1 MLCGVQDQ
9 TYPIVWLWWLNGYSL
24 YVRPSVYWRHAFE
37 SCRLAETASPRGTDR
52 SMTLTIRRPRLSS
65 RCGSARPQ
73 GRKPNFREK
82 AEAPKK
88 GQGER
93 SAPII
98 EKLFYLLFLSLP
110 FVTLIQ
116 TVLARTDEY
125 TVTRPILSETLISGP
140 RWAYRLPFAVKN
152 KATIEKLIQCESR
165 GMNVSRPDSDGI
177 MSDGIL
183 QFHRGPTD
191 TLAGSTWE
199 DFSQAS
205 GITGSPNDSADA
217 IRMTDWAISHGLGPH
232 WTCWRLQKLSPGS

>member
-1 MLCGVQDQ
+1 
-9 TYPIVWLWWLNGYSL
+9 
-24 YVRPSVYWRHAFE
+24 
-37 SCRLAETASPRGTDR
+37 
-52 SMTLTIRRPRLSS
+52 MTLTIRVPRVTS
-65 RCGSARPQ
+65 RCGLRGSH

-82 AEAPKK
+82 AGAPKRE
-88 GQGER
+88 QGER
-93 SAPII
+93 TAPII

-116 TVLARTDEY
+116 TVLARPDEY
-125 TVTRPILSETLISGP
+125 AVTQRIPLETFISGP
-140 RWAYRLPFAVKN
+140 QWAYTVPFAVKN

-165 GMNVSRPDSDGI
+165 GMNISRPDSDGI

-183 QFHRGPTD
+183 QFHRGPAD
-191 TLAGSTWE
+191 TLASSTWE

-205 GITGSPNDSADA
+205 GITGSPKNPADA